1 MSQPVLANPGW
12 TGESHCKPQLTM
24 EVVEVV
30 QGVEDELPL
39 QGISAVVVLIPQ

>member
-1 MSQPVLANPGW
+1 MDLIASL
-12 TGESHCKPQLTM
+12 KLTV

-39 QGISAVVVLIPQ
+39 QGISTEVLLIPEKIWQVGH